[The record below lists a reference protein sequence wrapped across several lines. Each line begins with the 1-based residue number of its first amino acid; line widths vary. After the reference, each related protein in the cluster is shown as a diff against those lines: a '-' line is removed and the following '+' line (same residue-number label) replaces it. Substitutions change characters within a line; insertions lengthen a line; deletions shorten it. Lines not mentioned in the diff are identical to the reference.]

1 MPFCFFVTIPLP
13 RSSPKAYYHEKLLRG
28 QPELAGTV
36 ERVKTVKGG
45 SNIRKP
51 SNPEDSEIDFYV
63 LPPLDDKAKLELEAF
78 RTSQKQQQTA
88 HKRSSTSA
96 LQDSSGKSRRRKT
109 KETSKPTPS
118 TSSRNDKTNTDGI
131 RAAVRAETKTES
143 PSETSVID
151 AAAAAGSAR
160 FQSFASELEPSP
172 ILSPQ
177 PAHQQVQ
184 DFSSPFANSPG
195 SHMLPFPFP
204 NASSLMAMGLNVPS
218 SLGQL
223 QQLQQRHNL
232 RDPNIMGAQA
242 ANDSVLLNAAS
253 ATAAGMPTASFA
265 LGNGQQMLEAA
276 QHAAASQM
284 AGLMPMNDGW
294 DIEPRPLKTGNN
306 NGVQGDEESKSVSES
321 FNNIQQQLQQQLQ
334 SQQDDRY
341 LQRDQDIPQ
350 HFLQQQLLQNQS
362 QQFQNQQLLLQQQQH
377 QHLQQQLEQQQMMME
392 QLSYQQQQQQQQE
405 RRTSLSQQPSLF
417 VPELSLQERMMQ
429 QFQQN
434 QYLNQQQ
441 PPPSQNQQQQPGD
454 DAWMRHHGFQEED

>member
-1 MPFCFFVTIPLP
+1 
-13 RSSPKAYYHEKLLRG
+13 
-28 QPELAGTV
+28 
-36 ERVKTVKGG
+36 
-45 SNIRKP
+45 
-51 SNPEDSEIDFYV
+51 
-63 LPPLDDKAKLELEAF
+63 
-78 RTSQKQQQTA
+78 
-88 HKRSSTSA
+88 
-96 LQDSSGKSRRRKT
+96 
-109 KETSKPTPS
+109 
-118 TSSRNDKTNTDGI
+118 
-131 RAAVRAETKTES
+131 
-143 PSETSVID
+143 
-151 AAAAAGSAR
+151 
-160 FQSFASELEPSP
+160 
-172 ILSPQ
+172 
-177 PAHQQVQ
+177 
-184 DFSSPFANSPG
+184 
-195 SHMLPFPFP
+195 
-204 NASSLMAMGLNVPS
+204 MAMGLNVPS

-242 ANDSVLLNAAS
+242 ANDSVLLNPAS
-253 ATAAGMPTASFA
+253 ATAAGMPPASFA